1 MDGALKAN
9 RRKFGAMTYL
19 TADSSES
26 IGKLHD
32 EERLPY
38 YLAMPVWLLLAAASW
53 IPIVLLVGAFA

>member
-1 MDGALKAN
+1 
-9 RRKFGAMTYL
+9 MTYL